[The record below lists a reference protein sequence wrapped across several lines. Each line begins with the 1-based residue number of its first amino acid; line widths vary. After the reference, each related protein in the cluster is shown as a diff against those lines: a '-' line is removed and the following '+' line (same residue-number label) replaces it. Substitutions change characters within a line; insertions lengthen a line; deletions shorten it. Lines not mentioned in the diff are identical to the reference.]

1 MRHIN
6 LRLNQSP
13 MILQFHSDVP
23 PPGEKF
29 LITIDN
35 DDVVTIDG
43 DNITAL
49 E

>member
-1 MRHIN
+1 MKHIN
-6 LRLNQSP
+6 FKLNQSP
-13 MILQFHSDVP
+13 MILHHGTDFP
-23 PPGEKF
+23 PPDNGF

-43 DNITAL
+43 DNVIVL